1 MVTETI
7 TNKSSIM
14 ADETTAEET
23 LHSNSPSKVNPISVT
38 EDSIEISTRAYVKMV
53 LHVAKYPHSF
63 VNGVLLAKMP
73 PKGQK
78 PGNTTNVRL
87 VLIDTIPLFHQV
99 EGLSPMVEVALAQIE
114 RKAASIG
121 MIIAGYYHAN
131 RQFKD
136 TTVDV
141 FSQRIADRIAN
152 LTGNTALLTF
162 DNKKLGLQLETHAL
176 LAQLPCDPSDTG
188 GATRWRRCAS
198 TCIRVDEDTCAVASE
213 FVQNRGYKD
222 LIDFDNH
229 LDDITQDYL
238 NVDLNMEIDR
248 LSD

>member
-78 PGNTTNVRL
+78 PGNNTNNSNSPNNV
-87 VLIDTIPLFHQV
+87 VLMRRSSSVPCGQV
-99 EGLSPMVEVALAQIE
+99 SNQSDRGSTSSSDSGFSAGSRSPPGNQN
-114 RKAASIG
+114 KA
-121 MIIAGYYHAN
+121 
-131 RQFKD
+131 
-136 TTVDV
+136 
-141 FSQRIADRIAN
+141 
-152 LTGNTALLTF
+152 
-162 DNKKLGLQLETHAL
+162 
-176 LAQLPCDPSDTG
+176 
-188 GATRWRRCAS
+188 
-198 TCIRVDEDTCAVASE
+198 
-213 FVQNRGYKD
+213 
-222 LIDFDNH
+222 
-229 LDDITQDYL
+229 
-238 NVDLNMEIDR
+238 
-248 LSD
+248 

>member
-1 MVTETI
+1 MVTESI

-23 LHSNSPSKVNPISVT
+23 LHSNSSSPTKVNPISVT

-78 PGNTTNVRL
+78 SNNSNSNVRL
-87 VLIDTIPLFHQV
+87 VLVDTIPLFHQV

-131 RQFKD
+131 RQFK
-136 TTVDV
+136 
-141 FSQRIADRIAN
+141 
-152 LTGNTALLTF
+152 
-162 DNKKLGLQLETHAL
+162 GL
-176 LAQLPCDPSDTG
+176 
-188 GATRWRRCAS
+188 
-198 TCIRVDEDTCAVASE
+198 
-213 FVQNRGYKD
+213 
-222 LIDFDNH
+222 
-229 LDDITQDYL
+229 
-238 NVDLNMEIDR
+238 
-248 LSD
+248 

>member
-1 MVTETI
+1 MVTESI

-23 LHSNSPSKVNPISVT
+23 LHSNSSSPTKVNPISVT

-131 RQFKD
+131 RQFK
-136 TTVDV
+136 
-141 FSQRIADRIAN
+141 
-152 LTGNTALLTF
+152 
-162 DNKKLGLQLETHAL
+162 GL
-176 LAQLPCDPSDTG
+176 
-188 GATRWRRCAS
+188 
-198 TCIRVDEDTCAVASE
+198 
-213 FVQNRGYKD
+213 
-222 LIDFDNH
+222 
-229 LDDITQDYL
+229 
-238 NVDLNMEIDR
+238 
-248 LSD
+248 